1 MPSPGRAAQQG
12 ACQVGISLSLGAH
25 ARLGEDPT
33 MTTYALSTI
42 GDLIE
47 DGFALAAHCL
57 RCNRETDLD
66 LKGLAR
72 VYGAD
77 VPIADL
83 RSQLHCSECGRRAEL
98 TISLA
103 ATP

>member
-1 MPSPGRAAQQG
+1 
-12 ACQVGISLSLGAH
+12 
-25 ARLGEDPT
+25 

-57 RCNRETDLD
+57 RCNRETELD
-66 LKGLAR
+66 LKGLAK
-72 VYGAD
+72 VYGAEL
-77 VPIADL
+77 PIADL